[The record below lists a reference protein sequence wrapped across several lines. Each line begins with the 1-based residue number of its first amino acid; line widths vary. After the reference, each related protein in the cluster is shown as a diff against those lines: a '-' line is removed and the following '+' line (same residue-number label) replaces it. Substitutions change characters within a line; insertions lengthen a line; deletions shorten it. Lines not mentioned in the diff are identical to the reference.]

1 MEIGNPLGIEVLPEG
16 SGSSTS
22 ACAWFFLIFWSNVA
36 AYILSIRG
44 YFGDTAPLREPSAL
58 RSWWNSNYYG
68 IMISMALFVSLAI
81 RTGWNVL
88 PAMNA
93 SGTQLWDMTGGS
105 DPWYMK
111 RVIDYVVAE
120 RSHFI
125 FDSDRSYPMGVINPR
140 PPLFSWSIALGGI
153 GLNWL
158 TDSSGDQMVW
168 WSVSAMPAIY
178 GALIL
183 LPLAGIA
190 RRVHSNLA
198 GVITAWLIALM
209 PGHIGHSTFAL
220 ADHDSFALL
229 FISMAFYFWVRAVE
243 GIKDERIFS
252 ETSRNP
258 LYLFAGIR
266 EMWHR
271 NSLVMSCAT
280 LSGISFATAALGWKG
295 FVYGPGILF
304 LAFSVQAILNLF
316 RGRDSLPI
324 TSAALQM
331 LFTAFLVPL
340 PFYIWPGLDL
350 LFDPSGFQPMF
361 YIIGFTMAL
370 GWVTCSFRDKPWL
383 LVVGSGTALFGAILM
398 TLYILQELEWYNG
411 WDVLFTGGFYFSKN
425 KIFGTIGEAQ
435 APSRGVLFASYGP
448 IVAIIAISCAV
459 VLLWRGARRGR
470 QSHLFLGSWTIVPH
484 TWPGVLVDS
493 SSTQHPRW
501 QY

>member
-1 MEIGNPLGIEVLPEG
+1 MERP
-16 SGSSTS
+16 
-22 ACAWFFLIFWSNVA
+22 
-36 AYILSIRG
+36 
-44 YFGDTAPLREPSAL
+44 
-58 RSWWNSNYYG
+58 
-68 IMISMALFVSLAI
+68 
-81 RTGWNVL
+81 

-280 LSGISFATAALGWKG
+280 LSGISFATAPWD
-295 FVYGPGILF
+295 
-304 LAFSVQAILNLF
+304 
-316 RGRDSLPI
+316 GRVS
-324 TSAALQM
+324 
-331 LFTAFLVPL
+331 
-340 PFYIWPGLDL
+340 
-350 LFDPSGFQPMF
+350 
-361 YIIGFTMAL
+361 
-370 GWVTCSFRDKPWL
+370 
-383 LVVGSGTALFGAILM
+383 
-398 TLYILQELEWYNG
+398 
-411 WDVLFTGGFYFSKN
+411 FTGREYFSLH
-425 KIFGTIGEAQ
+425 
-435 APSRGVLFASYGP
+435 S
-448 IVAIIAISCAV
+448 
-459 VLLWRGARRGR
+459 
-470 QSHLFLGSWTIVPH
+470 QSKQ
-484 TWPGVLVDS
+484 
-493 SSTQHPRW
+493 SSTCLGGETAYQLLPRPFKCYLQHS
-501 QY
+501 